1 MSGFQIPGLGFAKPN
16 ETLPP
21 LAPDVLAAA
30 ASFEGIDTGNGA
42 PAQKQE
48 QKHEQTHEQKQE
60 QNEDTTMGENTTET
74 QPAAAAPEA
83 QPVTAPEQAQSNEP
97 EAMNIDEA
105 TEHTSLTDALE
116 AMISGLDP
124 TPPVQA
130 PAAAQEAPAAAAQD
144 TSAPQPGEE
153 VNTTVPVAD
162 AGAEQPA
169 AEQPPAVAE
178 GENPE
183 WEIDSSPYESSS
195 ESSSDDSS
203 SDEESEAGGY
213 QLLGVEETARMLME
227 MEGGS
232 DDEGG
237 NEGGKAGASGHL
249 RTKNEM
255 TVETIPKPDVA
266 LAADDKI
273 EALGLVEQIVDNIMV
288 IRAFTP
294 GEYQVLDTGS
304 VLCTEDRKVF
314 GVVWE
319 TIGKVLQPMYTVM
332 LSTADEIREAGLAV
346 GAKVYYPPAHAKFV
360 FTQPLKS
367 LKGSDASNIHDEEV
381 AEDEMEF
388 SDDEKEAEHK
398 KQVKQKKKE
407 ARFGKGGAEGRGRG
421 GREPHP
427 LRNEV
432 SAPPVEGGL
441 NYDDEDDGPYKPL
454 ARPPGFGQV
463 PPTQQ
468 NFTTEPEPG
477 RFGGRRG
484 GRGDFRGRGDRGR
497 GGRGRGRGGHGGR
510 GGDHHRDGYSAPPH
524 QRPHSSQQEGGQQ
537 QPQGQWGG
545 NGGYQAPPPPP
556 QQTMPAPAAP
566 AFNFPFPGLPAQPGQ
581 QGFPAVPPPPPGWPA
596 QGGQTAQNPQ
606 GAYINP
612 AFFAA
617 LLGQMQQN
625 QGQQGGQPQQQQQGQ
640 QPPQQ
645 PPQPPHQWGA
655 QPPPR

>member
-21 LAPDVLAAA
+21 LPADVLAAA
-30 ASFEGIDTGNGA
+30 ASFEGVDTSNSA
-42 PAQKQE
+42 AEQKQE
-48 QKHEQTHEQKQE
+48 QKQDQSQDV
-60 QNEDTTMGENTTET
+60 QMGEN
-74 QPAAAAPEA
+74 AAPEA
-83 QPVTAPEQAQSNEP
+83 QPAPAPEAQSGAAPEQAQSHEP
-97 EAMNIDEA
+97 EPMNVDDA
-105 TEHTSLTDALE
+105 TEHPSLTDALE
-116 AMISGLDP
+116 AMISGLDH
-124 TPPVQA
+124 TPPAQ
-130 PAAAQEAPAAAAQD
+130 PAAPAQEAPAAQEA
-144 TSAPQPGEE
+144 SAPQPAQDAPTEE
-153 VNTTVPVAD
+153 AN
-162 AGAEQPA
+162 G
-169 AEQPPAVAE
+169 E
-178 GENPE
+178 GEHPE
-183 WEIDSSPYESSS
+183 WEVDSSPYESSS

-232 DDEGG
+232 DDENDNAGKSGG
-237 NEGGKAGASGHL
+237 SGQL
-249 RTKNEM
+249 RTKNEVA
-255 TVETIPKPDVA
+255 VENIPKPDVT
-266 LAADDKI
+266 LTADDKI
-273 EALGLVEQIVDNIMV
+273 EELGLIDQIVENIMV
-288 IRAFTP
+288 VKAFTP
-294 GEYQVLDTGS
+294 GEYQVLDSGS
-304 VLCTEDRKVF
+304 VLCTADRKVF

-332 LSTADEIREAGLAV
+332 LSTAEEIKEAGLEV
-346 GAKVYYPPAHAKFV
+346 GTKVYYPAAHATFV

-398 KQVKQKKKE
+398 RQNKQKKKE
-407 ARFGKGGAEGRGRG
+407 ARFGKAGGEGRARG

-432 SAPPVEGGL
+432 SAAAPPSADGGL
-441 NYDDEDDGPYKPL
+441 NYDDDDDGPYKPL

-468 NFTTEPEPG
+468 SFTTEPEPG

-497 GGRGRGRGGHGGR
+497 GGRGRGRGGFGQR
-510 GGDHHRDGYSAPPH
+510 GDHRDGHSMPQQGH
-524 QRPHSSQQEGGQQ
+524 RHHSSQQEAGHQA
-537 QPQGQWGG
+537 PQGQWGG
-545 NGGYQAPPPPP
+545 NGFQAPQQNYNP
-556 QQTMPAPAAP
+556 QQQQSAPAPTAP
-566 AFNFPFPGLPAQPGQ
+566 TFNFPFPGMPAQAGQ

-596 QGGQTAQNPQ
+596 PNGQAGQNPQ

-617 LLGQMQQN
+617 LLGQMQQS
-625 QGQQGGQPQQQQQGQ
+625 QAQGGQQQPQQQQQQQQQPQQ
-640 QPPQQ
+640 QPPQ
-645 PPQPPHQWGA
+645 QPPHQWGA